1 MRGSKD
7 LCGAT
12 EVPLT
17 AAAAAAAAGKTGGS

>member
-17 AAAAAAAAGKTGGS
+17 AAAAAAAGKTGGS